1 MIWNNFVFNKTYFHY
16 ITFFHDIKI
25 YFHSIK
31 TNLYSI
37 KYIFIISPFFP
48 WYQNIFSFSQNKS
61 VFSKKY
67 FYHKYFFHS
76 SKICFYYMNF
86 LLNTILVSISDV
98 PLVFTKIRILLPVC
112 KLNNS
117 TRMWIFINCLNL
129 SSRRSLWYR
138 NQSIDL
144 QSKSKEW
151 CLYDRDLRDE
161 RFKHGVVS

>member
-48 WYQNIFSFSQNKS
+48 WCQNIFSFSQNKS

-67 FYHKYFFHS
+67 FYHIFFIQIKYVFTIWIFHW
-76 SKICFYYMNF
+76 
-86 LLNTILVSISDV
+86 ILFWWVY
-98 PLVFTKIRILLPVC
+98 LVFHLYLQKSEFYFQYVNWTTAREYEYLL
-112 KLNNS
+112 
-117 TRMWIFINCLNL
+117 TL
-129 SSRRSLWYR
+129 SWRRSLWYR

-144 QSKSKEW
+144 
-151 CLYDRDLRDE
+151 
-161 RFKHGVVS
+161 